1 MVVSSLVRSCRL
13 RLWIFASC
21 FEEHR
26 IHLYRHRVQVR
37 WGGGDPRMVFADGE
51 VFVGIAPL
59 GRVRKMEDIETLLK
73 EHGILPSTQG
83 GSDGEL

>member
-1 MVVSSLVRSCRL
+1 L